1 LKGISVAPGYQP
13 NSDFA
18 SLEWQ
23 RLAQAIARGHQ
34 AAANDALD
42 MIVRSQPMARE
53 MVERGRAAA

>member
-1 LKGISVAPGYQP
+1 MAPGYQP

-23 RLAQAIARGHQ
+23 RLAQAIARGHT